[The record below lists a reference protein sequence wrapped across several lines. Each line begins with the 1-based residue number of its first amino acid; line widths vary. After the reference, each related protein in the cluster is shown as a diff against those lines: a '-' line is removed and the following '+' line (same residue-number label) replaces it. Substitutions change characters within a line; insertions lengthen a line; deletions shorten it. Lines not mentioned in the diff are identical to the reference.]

1 MTMIEVK
8 TADLIGTALD
18 YAVAVATG
26 YYMQENLR
34 HLGPVTHNTR
44 DPEAWRPS
52 ENWAHGG
59 PLVERHLNGLSV
71 TSDGWGASAVHH
83 GKQASAFAFA
93 DKPLVAACRAI
104 VHAKLGD
111 TVQVPKELMP

>member
-8 TADLIGTALD
+8 TADLIGAALD

-59 PLVERHLNGLSV
+59 PLIDKHGCDLKKMPGCWAADARPSKGLFLLGD
-71 TSDGWGASAVHH
+71 T
-83 GKQASAFAFA
+83 
-93 DKPLVAACRAI
+93 PLQAACRAI
-104 VHAKLGD
+104 VRAHLLD
-111 TVQVPKELMP
+111 RVQVPKELMP